1 MRKVLIT
8 TAVVL
13 AVTIVAQAD
22 WTYTYTNDFSTQGTG
37 SYDHSIFWPENAFP
51 PPDAHLVRAMRGPMP
66 ETLMFYRA
74 DVGYGGALAY
84 LAYRFPLVSGGP
96 QQVSGTMG
104 LDVTYFTGAVLSYSV
119 SSDGT
124 TWASPV
130 SLSGGHPTLS
140 LASSQGTCYVK
151 LLGDEVVIDNLSVSL
166 IPEPA
171 SLALLALGGV
181 ALLRRRK

>member
-1 MRKVLIT
+1 MQKVLIT
-8 TAVVL
+8 AAVVL
-13 AVTIVAQAD
+13 AAAIAAQAD

-74 DVGYGGALAY
+74 DVGYGGAPAY

-104 LDVTYFTGAVLSYSV
+104 LDVTYFTGGVLSYSV
-119 SSDGT
+119 SSDGM

-130 SLSGGHPTLS
+130 SLLAGHQTLT
-140 LASSQGTCYVK
+140 LASSQGACYVK
-151 LLGDEVVIDNLSVSL
+151 LLGDGAAIDNLSVQL
-166 IPEPA
+166 VPEPG
-171 SLALLALGGV
+171 SLMLLALGGV